1 MDTVR
6 RFLYEVWGEMK
17 KVSWPSK
24 AETTALTIMVMFLLV
39 LLTLY
44 IGLWDFIF
52 QTVIGFLLDR

>member
-24 AETTALTIMVMFLLV
+24 TETIALTIMVMFLLV

>member
-1 MDTVR
+1 
-6 RFLYEVWGEMK
+6 MK

-24 AETTALTIMVMFLLV
+24 TETIALTIMVMFLLV